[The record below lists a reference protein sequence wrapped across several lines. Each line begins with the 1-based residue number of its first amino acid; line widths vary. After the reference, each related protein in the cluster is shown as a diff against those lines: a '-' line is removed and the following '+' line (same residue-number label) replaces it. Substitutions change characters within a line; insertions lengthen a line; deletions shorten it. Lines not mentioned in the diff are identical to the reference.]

1 LFTEPPYSVNPLK
14 PFLAYSVPLSKGKE
28 GQEKFLNP
36 PHGIESGFKLLLRRL
51 GAICGATTFTLAA
64 VLAFAAVLAGFAA
77 ALTLARVLAFTSML
91 FFDLLIVLL
100 VPLVLSAE

>member
-1 LFTEPPYSVNPLK
+1 MSIRQSLSWRILFR
-14 PFLAYSVPLSKGKE
+14 FSKGKE
-28 GQEKFLNP
+28 GQEKFPNP

-51 GAICGATTFTLAA
+51 GAICRATTFTLAA
-64 VLAFAAVLAGFAA
+64 VLAFAPVVARFAA
-77 ALTLARVLAFTSML
+77 ALTLAGVLAFTSVL